1 MIWLFLW
8 QKLILG
14 FLRVTKQWQ
23 QGLDP
28 VLSRTGTGE
37 PQVLQLGSAQAV
49 PPVAGACGSVSSQG
63 AQEGLFHSWQMLQLQ
78 VVLSRYHGHRDTFS
92 CVVTRGNKLP
102 PSPSLGAE
110 PGLGEW
116 GWLSGKGM
124 AQRKEQWRD
133 LSCWC

>member
-1 MIWLFLW
+1 MAEIDSGFPQSHKAVAAGAGPCPEQNW
-8 QKLILG
+8 Q
-14 FLRVTKQWQ
+14 
-23 QGLDP
+23 
-28 VLSRTGTGE
+28 GE

-63 AQEGLFHSWQMLQLQ
+63 AQEGPFHSWQMLQLQ
-78 VVLSRYHGHRDTFS
+78 GVLSRYHGHRDTFS

-133 LSCWC
+133 LSSWC